1 MKEKDIIEILEDD
14 KNYKDLEIPFEDGG
28 GSTTYRELDFSKVA
42 LAILSKLKEKE
53 IVLAK
58 GKMEKYKGNMFIADT
73 DLQSLSLEIE
83 GDLYQICKKNLNKT
97 ITIRAVVE
105 DDV

>member
-1 MKEKDIIEILEDD
+1 MKEKDIIKILEDD
-14 KNYKDLEIPFEDGG
+14 KNYKDLKVPFEDGG

-58 GKMEKYKGNMFIADT
+58 GIVKYGGTLGHTSDLWEKISYYSGQKGKLIWV
-73 DLQSLSLEIE
+73 
-83 GDLYQICKKNLNKT
+83 GDDN
-97 ITIRAVVE
+97 
-105 DDV
+105 D